1 MKKKK
6 NMVNFRLFNYKKF
19 YNIITN
25 EISVSKIYSVI
36 KFVNDCF
43 SRWNDNEFETLYLIA
58 FFARNTI
65 WMMKIVSRGNRDN

>member
-1 MKKKK
+1 MAKIILAFLANEKKKK
-6 NMVNFRLFNYKKF
+6 EHGEFSFVQLQEILH
-19 YNIITN
+19 NIITS

-58 FFARNTI
+58 FFARNAI
-65 WMMKIVSRGNRDN
+65 